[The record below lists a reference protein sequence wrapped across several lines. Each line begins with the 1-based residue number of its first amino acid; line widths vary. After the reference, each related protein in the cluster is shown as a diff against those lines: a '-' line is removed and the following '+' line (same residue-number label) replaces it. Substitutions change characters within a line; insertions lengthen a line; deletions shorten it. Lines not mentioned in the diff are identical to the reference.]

1 MRRDY
6 SLDDLRYLM
15 RRLRDPKTGCPW
27 DIKQDFLSITSSTI
41 EEAYEVVDAIE
52 KGIPSDIKEELG
64 DLLFQ
69 IIFYGQLAEE
79 ENHFAFGDIV
89 QCLTEK
95 LIRRHPHVFPDGT
108 LQSVRT
114 ESLDNIDI
122 KTQWEKIKAQERKNK
137 GHAGVLDDIPSG
149 LPAMTR
155 AVKIQKRAAR
165 YQFDWPDIS
174 PVIDKLQEELAELKE
189 ALQSADPQ
197 AIEDEMGDVLFTA
210 VNLARHCNVEPEAA
224 LRRANYK
231 FARRFEYLIRL
242 AEQRNITLRDA
253 SLDVMEALWQEAK
266 QSLGSD

>member
-1 MRRDY
+1 MSRDY

-15 RRLRDPKTGCPW
+15 RRLRDPETGCPW
-27 DIKQDFLSITSSTI
+27 DIKQDFLSITPSTI

-79 ENHFAFGDIV
+79 ENHFAFGDVV
-89 QCLTEK
+89 QSLTEK

-108 LQSVRT
+108 LQSTRT
-114 ESLDNIDI
+114 EPLDDIDV
-122 KTQWEKIKAQERKNK
+122 KAQWEKIKAQERKGK
-137 GHAGVLDDIPSG
+137 GKVGIFDDIPSG
-149 LPAMTR
+149 LPAITR
-155 AVKIQKRAAR
+155 AVKIQKRASR
-165 YQFDWPDIS
+165 YQFDWSDIA

-189 ALQSADPQ
+189 ALQESDQQ

-224 LRRANYK
+224 LRRANHK
-231 FARRFEYLIRL
+231 FSRRFEYLIAL
-242 AEQRNITLRDA
+242 ADQRKITLRDT
-253 SLDVMEALWQEAK
+253 SLEVMESLWQEAK
-266 QSLGSD
+266 LSFDAE